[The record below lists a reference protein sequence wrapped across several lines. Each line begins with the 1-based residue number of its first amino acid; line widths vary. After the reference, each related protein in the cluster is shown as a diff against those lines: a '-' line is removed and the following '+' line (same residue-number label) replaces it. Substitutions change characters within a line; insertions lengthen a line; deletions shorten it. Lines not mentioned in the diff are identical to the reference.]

1 MLTAKEIFIE
11 CYRRVFS
18 FLPDKLLTQSLFYL
32 KMGKKL
38 NLKDPKTFNEKLQ
51 WLKLYDR
58 NPLYTTLV
66 DKYAVKKY
74 IADTIGEEYVIPT
87 LGVWKRFE
95 DINFDKLPDRFI
107 LKATHDSGTYKV
119 CRDKKTFDYETA
131 RALFRKKLRQDYYVY
146 TREFPYKAVKKQIIA
161 EELLQ
166 TADNTLPVDYKF
178 FCFDGKADC
187 VMVCV
192 GRGTGKTR
200 FYFFDKDWNLL
211 RLNPAGIAAA
221 EDFTLPKPAKINE
234 MFDLAE
240 KLSQGIPFVRIDLY
254 CENDKIYFGEFT
266 FYPSAGF
273 DKNLLPET
281 DLLLGSKINLR
292 SSR

>member
-11 CYRRVFS
+11 CYRRVLG
-18 FLPDKLLTQSLFYL
+18 FLPDKLYL
-32 KMGKKL
+32 KLMYYFKTGKKL
-38 NLKDPKTFNEKLQ
+38 NLKNPQTYNEKIQ
-51 WLKLYDR
+51 WLKLHDR
-58 NPLYTTLV
+58 NPLYATLV

-74 IADTIGEEYVIPT
+74 VADTIGEEYVIPL
-87 LGVWKRFE
+87 LGVWEKSE
-95 DINFDKLPDRFI
+95 DIDFDKLPDEFI
-107 LKATHDSGTYKV
+107 LKTTHDSGTHVICK
-119 CRDKKTFDYETA
+119 DKKSFDYDEA
-131 RALFRKKLRQDYYVY
+131 QHILNHRLKQNYYKFFR
-146 TREFPYKAVKKQIIA
+146 EWAYKDVKPRIIA